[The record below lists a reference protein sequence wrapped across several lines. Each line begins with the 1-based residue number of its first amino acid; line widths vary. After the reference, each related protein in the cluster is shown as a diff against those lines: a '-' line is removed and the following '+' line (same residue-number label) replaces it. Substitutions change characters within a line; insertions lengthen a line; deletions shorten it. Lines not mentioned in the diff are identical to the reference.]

1 MIRLTPDIQTRD
13 PERNWGRIHP
23 AITAAMV
30 EASESLD
37 PRRPGAPTGAVA
49 AAPTLAPRARC

>member
-1 MIRLTPDIQTRD
+1 MIRLTPDTQTRD

-30 EASESLD
+30 AASGGLE
-37 PRRPGAPTGAVA
+37 PRRAGAPIGAAA
-49 AAPTLAPRARC
+49 AAPLPRRSA

>member
-1 MIRLTPDIQTRD
+1 MIRLTPDIQTRE

-30 EASESLD
+30 EASGWLE
-37 PRRPGAPTGAVA
+37 PRRPGAPDPPTRPVA
-49 AAPTLAPRARC
+49 RRSA